1 MANSNDAWMGRAL
14 KGHRI
19 RVEYE
24 QYFIYGRA
32 DRKVNNAITFEQS
45 VFSEI
50 HELQTSEV
58 SCVGTTLRAASLV
71 EW

>member
-1 MANSNDAWMGRAL
+1 MANSMMHRLGGPTKVTISVSL
-14 KGHRI
+14 MRI

-50 HELQTSEV
+50 HV
-58 SCVGTTLRAASLV
+58 
-71 EW
+71 

>member
-1 MANSNDAWMGRAL
+1 MDGAV
-14 KGHRI
+14 KGHRFRVITRI

-32 DRKVNNAITFEQS
+32 DCKVNNTITFEQS

-50 HELQTSEV
+50 HELKTFEV
-58 SCVGTTLRAASLV
+58 SR
-71 EW
+71 

>member
-1 MANSNDAWMGRAL
+1 MAMHGLGCQRSPVII
-14 KGHRI
+14 RI

-32 DRKVNNAITFEQS
+32 NRKVNNAITFEQS

-50 HELQTSEV
+50 HVLKTFEV
-58 SCVGTTLRAASLV
+58 SSVGTTLDSRDQLSSD
-71 EW
+71 